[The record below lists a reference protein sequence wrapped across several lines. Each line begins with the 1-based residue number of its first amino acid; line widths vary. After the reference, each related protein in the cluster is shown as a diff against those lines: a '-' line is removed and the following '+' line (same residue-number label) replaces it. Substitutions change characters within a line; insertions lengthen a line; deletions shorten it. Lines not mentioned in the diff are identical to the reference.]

1 MREREDNY
9 QECFT
14 PKIPKYT
21 YEERFKKVGSPTST
35 DNSDSRSPPN
45 KFVEVPD
52 LKKKNNKIVMEDF
65 SVGKNLGEGK
75 FGLVMVAR
83 HKKSG
88 FLIALKKIP
97 KAMIKSHYMV
107 EQLTL

>member
-1 MREREDNY
+1 MDRKFSQNVAYTSNSPELEESVFRKKVREREDTY

-14 PKIPKYT
+14 PKLPKYT

-52 LKKKNNKIVMEDF
+52 LKKKNAKIM
-65 SVGKNLGEGK
+65 
-75 FGLVMVAR
+75 M
-83 HKKSG
+83 
-88 FLIALKKIP
+88 
-97 KAMIKSHYMV
+97 
-107 EQLTL
+107 